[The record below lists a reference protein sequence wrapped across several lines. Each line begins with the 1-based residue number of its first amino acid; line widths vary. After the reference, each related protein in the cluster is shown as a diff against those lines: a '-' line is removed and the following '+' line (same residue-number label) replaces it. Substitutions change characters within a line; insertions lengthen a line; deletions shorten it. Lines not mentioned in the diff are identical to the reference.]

1 MSNSVS
7 NTTISS
13 TPRTSDSGRAQA
25 TPDGGGRGRNR
36 NNRNTRNDRQS
47 NTGSN
52 GDNPRPARATTFKG
66 ETEGMNGHTFG
77 CFDEQG
83 DKRQFVKTMEALAQY
98 ARKTYK
104 FSEDFSSLFLAEPST
119 PRLDKPN
126 PPPKEDRTE
135 TDDLIFREE
144 IKQYVT
150 RCSALKG
157 NLAAIWSVAIGQC
170 TDTMKAKLESLKDFD
185 EKHAASDCHW
195 LLKSI
200 LSITLQFDQRRYGHL
215 AIMDAHQKFLS
226 CKQSSNQTVEDFR
239 RQLTLW
245 SDTIEHHGGSIVAN
259 YNLTSATD
267 SQGRP
272 LTLEQRKEFSRQ
284 ETLAMALLR
293 GSDPTRYGTLLDH
306 LANQFASGRDEYPK
320 DLTAAYSLL
329 VHYKTPTNARHQRDN
344 TNNHNSANNTN
355 NRTNDRN
362 AQAAQPSN
370 LPAGGESALTFTQG
384 GGTVST
390 PVGSVTI
397 PSPPAPVSTPNA
409 TASSHGRLPRSVR
422 RHDGTGRVRHHRPN
436 MDSPRLS
443 IHHLCFQQQRF
454 PPQCP
459 HQSARP
465 PGHHQRRLPRLQYGR

>member
-1 MSNSVS
+1 MSSSVS

-13 TPRTSDSGRAQA
+13 TPRTSDGGRTPS
-25 TPDGGGRGRNR
+25 TPDGGGGRGRNR
-36 NNRNTRNDRQS
+36 NNRNSRNDRQG
-47 NTGSN
+47 NN
-52 GDNPRPARATTFKG
+52 GDNPRAARPATFKG

-83 DKRQFVKTMEALAQY
+83 DKRQYVKTMEALAQY
-98 ARKTYK
+98 TRKTYK
-104 FSEDFSSLFLAEPST
+104 FSEDFSSLFLAEPYT
-119 PRLDKPN
+119 PKLEKPN

-144 IKQYVT
+144 IKQYVN

-170 TDTMKAKLESLKDFD
+170 TDTMKAKLESLKDF
-185 EKHAASDCHW
+185 ETKHADSDCHW

-215 AIMDAHQKFLS
+215 AIMDAYQKFLS
-226 CKQSSNQTVEDFR
+226 CKQSNNQTVEDYR
-239 RQLTLW
+239 RQITLW

-267 SQGRP
+267 SQGRS
-272 LTLEQRKEFSRQ
+272 LTVEQRNEFSRQ

-293 GSDPTRYGTLLDH
+293 GFDPTRYGTLLDH

-329 VHYKTPTNARHQRDN
+329 VHYKTPTNARYQRTDN
-344 TNNHNSANNTN
+344 NNSANGTN
-355 NRTNDRN
+355 NRTIERN
-362 AQAAQPSN
+362 AQAAQNPN
-370 LPAGGESALTFTQG
+370 LLASGESALTFTQDS
-384 GGTVST
+384 GTVST

-397 PSPPAPVSTPNA
+397 PSPSNNNKIKLLYYIPT
-409 TASSHGRLPRSVR
+409 SSEIVVYAVRS
-422 RHDGTGRVRHHRPN
+422 
-436 MDSPRLS
+436 SPL
-443 IHHLCFQQQRF
+443 
-454 PPQCP
+454 
-459 HQSARP
+459 
-465 PGHHQRRLPRLQYGR
+465 